1 MATEKSRK
9 REDRRG
15 RVEGRKRKEKKKGG
29 VGEREGEILG
39 QETFKTELSLPK

>member
-1 MATEKSRK
+1 MEKSRK

-29 VGEREGEILG
+29 WGREREK
-39 QETFKTELSLPK
+39 F

>member
-1 MATEKSRK
+1 MEKSRK

-29 VGEREGEILG
+29 WGRGREK
-39 QETFKTELSLPK
+39 F

>member
-1 MATEKSRK
+1 MEKSRK

-29 VGEREGEILG
+29 GGGEGGRNFRPGNL
-39 QETFKTELSLPK
+39 